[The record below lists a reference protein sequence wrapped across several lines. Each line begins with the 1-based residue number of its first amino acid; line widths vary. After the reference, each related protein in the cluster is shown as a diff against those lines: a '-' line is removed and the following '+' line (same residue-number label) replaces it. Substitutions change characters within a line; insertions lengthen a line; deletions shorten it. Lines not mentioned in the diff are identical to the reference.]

1 MPSPCHLSMGLLAL
15 VLPPRSPPSPAVLA
29 RARPTMATAGGPRR
43 RPPQASLLAP
53 LLEEGVATTLWSAA
67 ADEDFRAAKR
77 AQAAKGAVQR
87 EATEAVMKAFFGGSE
102 GGGLG
107 EGGGGGGGGGG
118 SRASVVLPGGAGKT
132 VLALRVAE
140 AMHARGAL
148 DVVLVLAPSL
158 ALVTQTVDEWQA
170 WGGGAVGS
178 RVLAVCSDADGADF
192 TTSPDEVERFLA
204 EAAAAA
210 APALMVGTYASAQR
224 VAEALARSGGR
235 LDLLVCDE
243 AHRTTGATA
252 KRDAQPLFDDA
263 LPARHRLFLTATPRL
278 LGGDGEVASMDD
290 AALYGP
296 VVYRLPRG
304 EAEARGL
311 VVPLQLVFVNASEAY
326 EEMGRRMPS
335 LRVRLDEQ
343 AQSVSREHAEQAAP
357 AHPRLTPHLLARVQ
371 TATLAARSSHP
382 AAAVRLAPQ
391 VLAIWDCYR
400 RHGTNTAFTFHSSNA
415 RAKGFEKA
423 AASVLGAVASLEGD
437 GAGFLTGRVHGG
449 MPVSRRQ
456 QVLHPVGAR
465 DGRLKVISNCRV
477 LGEGVD
483 VPAVDL
489 VAFIDAKSSHVD
501 ILQSMARA
509 SRVSPGKTRGLVLVM
524 AGEGSLEVDVLR
536 AFAEGDEE
544 LREAFYLMAR
554 EQARTGRQ
562 PRADELPPAVQR
574 LWGGDAVEL
583 ERVVG
588 WLSTRVCDLAGSW
601 ERMHG
606 LLLAFKA
613 REGHCDVPRRHE
625 EQGDKLGGWLGE
637 QRKAYKRGTLEARR
651 VVALEECGVRWSVL

>member
-1 MPSPCHLSMGLLAL
+1 MPSPCHLSMGLLTL

-43 RPPQASLLAP
+43 RPPQASLLAPP

-107 EGGGGGGGGGG
+107 EGGGGGGSGGG

-210 APALMVGTYASAQR
+210 APALMVGTYASAER

-311 VVPLQLVFVNASEAY
+311 VVPLKLVFVNASEAY

-343 AQSVSREHAEQAAP
+343 AQSVSREHAEQ
-357 AHPRLTPHLLARVQ
+357 
-371 TATLAARSSHP
+371 
-382 AAAVRLAPQ
+382 

-415 RAKGFEKA
+415 RAKGFEEA

-601 ERMHG
+601 ERSHG

-613 REGHCDVPRRHE
+613 REGHCDVPNKHE
-625 EQGDKLGGWLGE
+625 EQGDKLGGWLST

-651 VVALEECGVRWSVL
+651 VAALEECGVRWSVL